1 MVTFQMILDKPFY
14 SVSMVWNMIRRYAPE
29 QISQQV
35 RIMRAFKDMTGA
47 CFDVPSEYAQRFE
60 DIFKYE
66 ESERRVDFKVSRAK
80 ELPEL
85 KEDDRM
91 MGGQGGYGGQ
101 SYGGG
106 YNGAQSYGR
115 GGYSS
120 GGRGGYSSGG
130 RGGYSSGG
138 RGGYG
143 QSSSYGGQRDY
154 QSQGGGYSNG
164 GSYGGGSGSYGR
176 GGYGGSSGGPPQRN
190 NENSVFVG
198 GLGEVS

>member
-35 RIMRAFKDMTGA
+35 RIMRAYKDMTGA
-47 CFDVPSEYAQRFE
+47 CFDVPSDYAQRFE

-66 ESERRVDFKVSRAK
+66 ESERKVDFKVTRAK

-91 MGGQGGYGGQ
+91 MGGQSGYGGQ

-106 YNGAQSYGR
+106 FNGAQSYGGGR

-120 GGRGGYSSGG
+120 GGRGGYGQSSSGG

-143 QSSSYGGQRDY
+143 QSSSYGGQGGDY
-154 QSQGGGYSNG
+154 QSSRGGGYSNG
-164 GSYGGGSGSYGR
+164 ASSYGGG
-176 GGYGGSSGGPPQRN
+176 
-190 NENSVFVG
+190 
-198 GLGEVS
+198 

>member
-1 MVTFQMILDKPFY
+1 MAEVEDKVIPIFEDAADALIAVEGGDVKRALCKTLALLSGHHKEVLQDRSMLNAQPDMVTFQMILDKPFY

-47 CFDVPSEYAQRFE
+47 CFDVPSDYAQRFE

-66 ESERRVDFKVSRAK
+66 EAERRVDFKVTRAK

-91 MGGQGGYGGQ
+91 MGGNQGVYGGY

-106 YNGAQSYGR
+106 NVGQGGRFNGSQGYG
-115 GGYSS
+115 

-130 RGGYSSGG
+130 RGG
-138 RGGYG
+138 
-143 QSSSYGGQRDY
+143 
-154 QSQGGGYSNG
+154 
-164 GSYGGGSGSYGR
+164 
-176 GGYGGSSGGPPQRN
+176 
-190 NENSVFVG
+190 
-198 GLGEVS
+198 